1 MRVSRIAFSQ
11 LANDRKGSANEKIQE
26 SAGSNQSGLVLV
38 RGGIS
43 CLRNCLR
50 GAAARYDSGLL

>member
-38 RGGIS
+38 RCGIS